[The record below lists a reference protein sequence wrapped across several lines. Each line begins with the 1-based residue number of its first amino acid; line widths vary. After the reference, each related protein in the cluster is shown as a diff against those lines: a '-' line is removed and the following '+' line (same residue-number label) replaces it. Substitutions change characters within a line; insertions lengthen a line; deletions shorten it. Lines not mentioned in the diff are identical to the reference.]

1 MADEPTGNLDQ
12 KNSNIVFDIFK
23 ELATEFNQSLLVV
36 THDNEFAQRTDRI
49 IELLDGKIIRQ

>member
-1 MADEPTGNLDQ
+1 
-12 KNSNIVFDIFK
+12 VFDIFK